1 MYFSIIINQSGIAI
15 SDQINFNP
23 LCLELTADVP
33 DTWNIAGRLYIYKNS
48 GSHKLLIESDLLYF
62 GFTHISLITE
72 SNYSVMFKPVRYLEG
87 YSLKI
92 GSD

>member
-1 MYFSIIINQSGIAI
+1 MYFPIAINQSGIAI

-23 LCLELTADVP
+23 LCIELTADVP

-48 GSHKLLIESDLLYF
+48 GSHKLLIRSDLLYF

-72 SNYSVMFKPVRYLEG
+72 SNYSIMFKPVKYLEN

>member
-23 LCLELTADVP
+23 LCIELTADVP

-48 GSHKLLIESDLLYF
+48 GSHKLLIGSDMLYF

-72 SNYSVMFKPVRYLEG
+72 INYSVMFKPVKYLEN
-87 YSLKI
+87 YTLKI
-92 GSD
+92 GTD

>member
-1 MYFSIIINQSGIAI
+1 MYFPIIIDQSGIAI

-48 GSHKLLIESDLLYF
+48 GSHKLLIGSEILFFS
-62 GFTHISLITE
+62 FTHISLITE
-72 SNYSVMFKPVRYLEG
+72 INYSIKFNPVKYLES
-87 YSLKI
+87 YTLKI
-92 GSD
+92 GTD